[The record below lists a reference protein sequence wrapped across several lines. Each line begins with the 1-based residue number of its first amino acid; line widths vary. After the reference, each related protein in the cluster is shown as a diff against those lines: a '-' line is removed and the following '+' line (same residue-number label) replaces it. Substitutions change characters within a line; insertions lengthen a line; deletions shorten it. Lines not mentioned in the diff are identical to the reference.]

1 MEDQAAHK
9 ELNSWL
15 SEHIAEAKLSAGEIK
30 EFVQW
35 LTQRPSEQGTERQ
48 IMRKT
53 SDVEEFLFWFK
64 DRIRESSIN
73 EAEKQQL
80 KGWLFG
86 KLTNSALSSDEAE
99 RIKEHLTKSV
109 DS

>member
-1 MEDQAAHK
+1 MEDQTAQT
-9 ELNSWL
+9 ELNRWL
-15 SEHIAEAKLSAGEIK
+15 SDQIAEARLSAGEIK

-35 LTQRPSEQGTERQ
+35 LTQKHEGRTERQ

-53 SDVEEFLFWFK
+53 NEVEEFIYWFK
-64 DRIRESSIN
+64 DRIRQSSIN

-80 KGWLFG
+80 KSWLFG
-86 KLTNSALSSDEAE
+86 KLTNSGLRSDETD
-99 RIKEHLTKSV
+99 RIREHLTRSV